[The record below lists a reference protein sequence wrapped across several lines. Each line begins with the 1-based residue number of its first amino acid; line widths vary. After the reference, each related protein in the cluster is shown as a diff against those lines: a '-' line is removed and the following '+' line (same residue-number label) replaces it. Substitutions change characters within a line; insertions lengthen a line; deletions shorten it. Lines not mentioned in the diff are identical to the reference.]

1 GITVTTSELGP
12 RIVAIELEVPQRALA
27 GVERREFERRMR
39 AVGGAFVAV
48 VEGSRARVRFELP
61 TERAEAE
68 PASETPDPPPAVP
81 VPVADRGSIDRVRIL
96 LVDDYDLVRGDLM
109 MPGKSGMEVYHSVVA
124 QRPELAERF
133 VFISGGAS
141 TPEAERF
148 L

>member
-96 LVDDYDLVRGDLM
+96 LVDDDELVRASVTRVLAKHDVTTLSDGDAAIAKILAEDYDLVLCDLM
-109 MPGKSGMEVYHSVVA
+109 M
-124 QRPELAERF
+124 
-133 VFISGGAS
+133 
-141 TPEAERF
+141 
-148 L
+148 